1 MNSKMQPCYLKSY
14 PLSLS
19 IFLLAIFI
27 SELAGALPR
36 EAAVPGGVALVPL
49 KMSTEQAPQVFY
61 RKQRVMVQ
69 RQNQQWIA
77 VVGIPLAAKPGV
89 HHLLVKENASS
100 KDNASQKIPFTVA
113 DKEYQSQYL
122 TVKNKRHVN
131 PNPQD
136 LSRIKREKAEMV
148 MAFKNWKLETNDLTN
163 FKLPAKGPFS
173 SPFGLK
179 RFFNNQPRRPH
190 SGLDIAA
197 PEGTPISAPAD
208 GVVVAVGDYFFNGN
222 TVLVDHG
229 QGLITLYCHM
239 KEIHVSKGQ
248 TVKTGDPLGQV
259 GKTGRVTGPHLHW
272 SVSLNNTRVDPVLFL
287 TGEMQQEEIAEK

>member
-1 MNSKMQPCYLKSY
+1 MNSKMQACYSKTYL
-14 PLSLS
+14 LSLS
-19 IFLLAIFI
+19 ASLLAIFI
-27 SELAGALPR
+27 SELAWALPR

-49 KMSTEQAPQVFY
+49 ELSTAQAPQAFY

-77 VVGIPLAAKPGV
+77 VVGIPLAAKPGA

-148 MAFKNWKLETNDLTN
+148 TAFKNWKRETDDLTN
-163 FKLPAKGPFS
+163 FKLPTKGPFS
-173 SPFGLK
+173 SPFGLR

-222 TVLVDHG
+222 TVLIDHG
-229 QGLITLYCHM
+229 QGLITLYCHL

-248 TVKTGDPLGQV
+248 TVKTGDSLGQV

-287 TGEMQQEEIAEK
+287 AEDIQKQEIAEK